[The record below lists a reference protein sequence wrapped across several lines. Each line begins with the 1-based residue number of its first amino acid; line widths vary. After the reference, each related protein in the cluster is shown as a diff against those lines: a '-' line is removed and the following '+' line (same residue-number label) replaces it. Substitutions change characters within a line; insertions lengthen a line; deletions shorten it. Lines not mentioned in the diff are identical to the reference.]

1 MTKTNAVAEATNY
14 VAVLTKADTG
24 NEIELCCVGFAFV
37 FTNLRFVCYGIN
49 AMRSFT
55 ESIVCTLTTSI
66 TVGQG
71 FLLLMYAFAQFCN
84 LRHFAVA
91 NFIPHRIFGVKKT
104 LVILKKLS
112 KTALAYNQFHYC
124 KCRLERTSDENRRLR
139 NVRLNFLKITLCF

>member
-1 MTKTNAVAEATNY
+1 MSKTNAVAEAASHA
-14 VAVLTKADTG
+14 AVLAKADT
-24 NEIELCCVGFAFV
+24 EKEVELFRVGFAFV

-91 NFIPHRIFGVKKT
+91 NFIPHRI
-104 LVILKKLS
+104 L
-112 KTALAYNQFHYC
+112 ALRKH
-124 KCRLERTSDENRRLR
+124 
-139 NVRLNFLKITLCF
+139 

>member
-1 MTKTNAVAEATNY
+1 
-14 VAVLTKADTG
+14 
-24 NEIELCCVGFAFV
+24 
-37 FTNLRFVCYGIN
+37 
-49 AMRSFT
+49 MRSFT

-104 LVILKKLS
+104 LVILKNYRKRHLHTIS
-112 KTALAYNQFHYC
+112 SIIASA
-124 KCRLERTSDENRRLR
+124 
-139 NVRLNFLKITLCF
+139 V